1 MKKLF
6 IPIVL
11 LLMMSGCSGNIR
23 GDSDYIGN
31 SGSDNSVGSSS
42 AVEKWDGEEITPR
55 ENIFSSPVE
64 FRVLRENSGLY
75 SFGYEGIAYSRR
87 FDTDDFYIATEPHDG
102 DGIPESIVSKI
113 GVDNIPKVLCD
124 KPDCLHIHRNIII

>member
-11 LLMMSGCSGNIR
+11 LLMMTGCLGNIG

-42 AVEKWDGEEITPR
+42 AVEEWDGEAITPR

-64 FRVLRENSGLY
+64 FRVLRENSGI
-75 SFGYEGIAYSRR
+75 SGFGYEGIAYSQR
-87 FDTDDFYIATEPHDG
+87 FDTDDFYIATRE
-102 DGIPESIVSKI
+102 EAEEQIVNGFLK
-113 GVDNIPKVLCD
+113 
-124 KPDCLHIHRNIII
+124 